1 MEGEEEEWW
10 VSKIFYFSSIRSFK
24 VEMVFDTILK
34 KYFCDRNVGTMRDKM
49 ICFIAKE
56 RERERFDSVEREE
69 ETKFLGQDYRRIQ
82 GTRQGYPRTTRCNL
96 MTLIAIV
103 KTNDERGNPVKLGR
117 GFEFPI

>member
-1 MEGEEEEWW
+1 M
-10 VSKIFYFSSIRSFK
+10 SF
-24 VEMVFDTILK
+24 EILK
-34 KYFCDRNVGTMRDKM
+34 EYTSAIKTSWNER
-49 ICFIAKE
+49 ICFVARE

-69 ETKFLGQDYRRIQ
+69 ETKFSGQDYRRIQ

-117 GFEFPI
+117 AFEFPI